1 MLSKE
6 ELLTKD
12 ISELENIAQSLG
24 VTNEFDDDKEGL
36 IYAILDRQADRGAAE
51 QAAPLKRKRVRIA
64 KKDTDRVYTVNGR
77 EGENFDV
84 KKNKI
89 KNEAPSLFKD
99 LPAGL
104 PEEEEE
110 PAAEEKPIMLN
121 EQNWDNMTPEEIMA
135 SIPKHRGRK
144 SKAEQEAIARAE
156 AYIQARE
163 QRAAQQPNDEADLQ
177 HESEEPAQEARPVAV
192 EVPDFIQEQAA
203 ARQSEIETAAEED
216 HATTDQDHN
225 NLLAQLQA
233 KVNDRKELPKEDPGM
248 TDDGVWAG
256 DPGDGTDFIVVE
268 DLPIE
273 DQGALPTFDIFD
285 RPTTQPAAAAP
296 ASFKPVAAAPAQAG
310 VEKFDFSDLVKAN
323 GVLEVMSDGYGF
335 LRSSDYN
342 YLSSPDDVYVS
353 VQQVKHFG
361 LKTGDVV
368 ECHVRPP
375 HDGEKYFPLTSIDKI
390 NGRVPSEVRDRVPFE
405 HLTPLFPDEKY
416 MLCGNRA
423 TTNLSTR
430 IVDLFAPI
438 GKGQRALIVAQ
449 PKTGK
454 TMLMKD
460 VANAIAA
467 NHPEAY
473 LMMLLIDERPE
484 EVTDMARTVN
494 AEVIASTFDEPAERH
509 VKIAGLVLE
518 KAKRMVECGHDVV
531 IFLDSITRLARAY
544 NTVAPASGK
553 VLTGGVDANALQKP
567 KRFFGAARNIEG
579 GGSLTIIATAL
590 IDTGSKMDEV
600 IFEEFKGTGNMELQ
614 LDRSLSNKRMFPAVN
629 LVASSTRRDD
639 LLQDDTTVNR
649 MRILRQYIGDMT
661 SIEAMNTIHDRMIKT
676 RDNEEFLMSMN
687 E

>member
-104 PEEEEE
+104 PEEEVE
-110 PAAEEKPIMLN
+110 PAAEEEPIMLN

-233 KVNDRKELPKEDPGM
+233 KVKTARSFPRK
-248 TDDGVWAG
+248 
-256 DPGDGTDFIVVE
+256 
-268 DLPIE
+268 
-273 DQGALPTFDIFD
+273 
-285 RPTTQPAAAAP
+285 TQA
-296 ASFKPVAAAPAQAG
+296 
-310 VEKFDFSDLVKAN
+310 
-323 GVLEVMSDGYGF
+323 
-335 LRSSDYN
+335 
-342 YLSSPDDVYVS
+342 
-353 VQQVKHFG
+353 
-361 LKTGDVV
+361 
-368 ECHVRPP
+368 
-375 HDGEKYFPLTSIDKI
+375 
-390 NGRVPSEVRDRVPFE
+390 
-405 HLTPLFPDEKY
+405 
-416 MLCGNRA
+416 
-423 TTNLSTR
+423 
-430 IVDLFAPI
+430 
-438 GKGQRALIVAQ
+438 
-449 PKTGK
+449 
-454 TMLMKD
+454 
-460 VANAIAA
+460 
-467 NHPEAY
+467 
-473 LMMLLIDERPE
+473 
-484 EVTDMARTVN
+484 
-494 AEVIASTFDEPAERH
+494 
-509 VKIAGLVLE
+509 
-518 KAKRMVECGHDVV
+518 
-531 IFLDSITRLARAY
+531 
-544 NTVAPASGK
+544 
-553 VLTGGVDANALQKP
+553 
-567 KRFFGAARNIEG
+567 
-579 GGSLTIIATAL
+579 
-590 IDTGSKMDEV
+590 
-600 IFEEFKGTGNMELQ
+600 
-614 LDRSLSNKRMFPAVN
+614 
-629 LVASSTRRDD
+629 
-639 LLQDDTTVNR
+639 
-649 MRILRQYIGDMT
+649 
-661 SIEAMNTIHDRMIKT
+661 
-676 RDNEEFLMSMN
+676 
-687 E
+687 